1 MHAVHVYKRIDTAFL
16 DKMPRDSG
24 IPDPATMAEWS
35 PWDASGRRNN
45 RGSRQEFKIE
55 PAVPTVRR
63 IFGRN
68 PRSNSSPLPS
78 PPSSLP
84 PATWNL
90 CTLDWKSTRWLVSA
104 KGSSFISFSFFPFFS
119 KGEFCIF
126 RFIRRFVFIR
136 AVDRFFFFPCFGSEL
151 DFGVCWVFRDFK
163 GCSMENISRRV
174 IWDLT
179 S

>member
-1 MHAVHVYKRIDTAFL
+1 MQRDDGLLPELGKFRSDRLDLVAGGRCRLMHAVHVYKRIDTAFL

-104 KGSSFISFSFFPFFS
+104 KGSSFISFSFFPFFFEGGILYFS
-119 KGEFCIF
+119 FYPS
-126 RFIRRFVFIR
+126 IRVY
-136 AVDRFFFFPCFGSEL
+136 PSG
-151 DFGVCWVFRDFK
+151 G
-163 GCSMENISRRV
+163 
-174 IWDLT
+174 
-179 S
+179 

>member
-1 MHAVHVYKRIDTAFL
+1 MQRDDGLLPELGKFRSDRLDLVAGGRCRLMHAVHVYKRIDTAFL

-78 PPSSLP
+78 PQPREICARL
-84 PATWNL
+84 
-90 CTLDWKSTRWLVSA
+90 
-104 KGSSFISFSFFPFFS
+104 I
-119 KGEFCIF
+119 
-126 RFIRRFVFIR
+126 
-136 AVDRFFFFPCFGSEL
+136 
-151 DFGVCWVFRDFK
+151 
-163 GCSMENISRRV
+163 ENRLG
-174 IWDLT
+174 D
-179 S
+179 